1 MTVFIQ
7 NRRAKQRRSARNL
20 NNAALMANY
29 NSNNFGFAPPIYPQ
43 RIAGSFTSVTVSDQ
57 LPDYDAVMMEPTAP
71 RVLPP
76 QLIIRSFTQEDDS
89 PPPNYVTP
97 DVIADSNALPFTLPL
112 PPTYEEA
119 ISSQPKSQK
128 NSFTEI
134 SLYN

>member
-1 MTVFIQ
+1 
-7 NRRAKQRRSARNL
+7 
-20 NNAALMANY
+20 MANY
-29 NSNNFGFAPPIYPQ
+29 NSNNLGFAPPIYPQ
-43 RIAGSFTSVTVSDQ
+43 GIAISFTSVNVSDQ
-57 LPDYDAVMMEPTAP
+57 LPDYDTVMMEPTAP
-71 RVLPP
+71 RLLPP

-89 PPPNYVTP
+89 PPPNYVTS
-97 DVIADSNALPFTLPL
+97 DVIADSNSLPFTLPL